1 MNHKFVNNE
10 EELDKYNNRFRGH
23 EYLRL
28 TEKELDSIKEG
39 KILVWNNLEFS
50 GSLQLKKEVPD

>member
-10 EELDKYNNRFRGH
+10 EELDKYNNRFWGH

-28 TEKELDSIKEG
+28 TEKELDLIKDG

-50 GSLQLKKEVPD
+50 GSLQLKKEAK